1 MPMEHVVRCM
11 YRLCTTVL
19 RCQNSLFIVRCCYGR
34 IFLAGGLLMSLAPG
48 MAWLV
53 PARFVTGFASGL
65 STVLVP
71 VYLGEMAPPTMRGTL
86 GTLSQF
92 AMVIGILASDLLAFP
107 LATEQSWRYLF
118 AVTPI
123 LAFVQVK
130 ICTMYIYDISTP
142 MTIAIATTLLCSS

>member
-1 MPMEHVVRCM
+1 M
-11 YRLCTTVL
+11 
-19 RCQNSLFIVRCCYGR
+19 
-34 IFLAGGLLMSLAPG
+34 AGGLLMSLAPG
-48 MAWLV
+48 MLWLV

-107 LATEQSWRYLF
+107 LATDRRWRFLF
-118 AVTPI
+118 AVTPV
-123 LAFVQVK
+123 LAFAQVP
-130 ICTMYIYDISTP
+130 CRAVP
-142 MTIAIATTLLCSS
+142 CPVLCRLA